1 MDRVLSAAAA
11 EVGYLEKKSNSQ
23 LDNPTANAGS
33 NNYTKYARDYKVFAG
48 KDYQGQAWCDM
59 FVDWCFVQAY
69 GVETARAMLGDF
81 SAYTP
86 DSAAY
91 FKKMGRW
98 YASSQAGD
106 VIFFKNDERIYHT
119 GIVYKVDAAKVYTIE
134 GNTSG
139 ASEVVAN
146 GGGVCKKSYTLGYSR
161 IAGYG
166 RPDYTLAADS
176 ENVGYVTGLYQELL
190 DREPDAVG
198 LAHWTG
204 GLDSGTMSREQV
216 KAGIVGSEEYKSKH
230 TDQTTLQIRA
240 WVDGYLGRCVG
251 DLKVALCAALQTY
264 HNRTYGAGL
273 LVDGSFG
280 SKTKAACRAV
290 KKGSKGD
297 LVYICQAM
305 LYIRGYDPKGFDGSC
320 GPGCDSAIRQYQK
333 DHGLTVDGSCGPNTF
348 YSMFH

>member
-1 MDRVLSAAAA
+1 MDRVLSVAAA

-33 NNYTKYARDYKVFAG
+33 NNYTKYARDYKTFAG

-69 GVETARAMLGDF
+69 GAETARAMLGDF

-91 FKKMGRW
+91 FKKMERW
-98 YASSQAGD
+98 YTSPQTGD
-106 VIFFKNDERIYHT
+106 VVFFENDVRIYHT
-119 GIVYKVDAAKVYTIE
+119 GIVYKVDAAKVCTIE
-134 GNTSG
+134 GNTTG

-146 GGGVCKKSYTLGYSR
+146 GGGVCKKSYALGYSR

-166 RPDYTLAADS
+166 RPDYALAADS
-176 ENVGYVTGLYQELL
+176 GNVDYVTGLYRELL
-190 DREPDAVG
+190 GREPDAGG

-204 GLDSGTMSREQV
+204 GLDSGTMSRDQV
-216 KAGIVGSEEYKSKH
+216 KAGIAGSQEYRDKH
-230 TDQTTLQIRA
+230 PNQTASQIRT
-240 WVDGYLGRCVG
+240 WVDGYLRVSVA
-251 DLKVALCAALQTY
+251 DLKTALCAAVQTY

-273 LVDGSFG
+273 VVDGSFG
-280 SKTKAACRAV
+280 PKTKAACRAV

-297 LVYICQAM
+297 LVRVCQAM
-305 LYIRGYDPKGFDGSC
+305 LYSKGYDPKGFDGNC
-320 GPGCDSAIRQYQK
+320 GPGCDAAIRQYQK
-333 DHGLTVDGSCGPNTF
+333 DHGLSVDGSCGPNTF
-348 YSMFH
+348 YNMFH